1 MLKTIAG
8 VLKPTKGSVTVNGS
22 IAPLIELG
30 AGFDMDLTAR
40 ENVFLNGALLGYS
53 RKQMQEYYDDIV
65 EFSELKDLMDVPV
78 KNFSSG
84 MVSRLS
90 FAIATIGTPDILIVD
105 EVLSVGDFRFQE
117 KCEQRIQKMMNG
129 ETTILFVSH
138 NINQV
143 EKLCNK
149 IVWLEK
155 GVVKAFGDAKEIA
168 DEYGLWILEDACH
181 APGGYFVDRSGERQ
195 YCGNGR
201 FANAGVFSFHPV
213 KHIATGEGGMVT
225 TNDEELY
232 KKLCLYRTHG
242 ITKDPTSLH
251 ENHGGWYYEM
261 QQLGFNYRMTD
272 FQAALG
278 ISQMSRADA
287 GLARRQEIANR
298 YDEAFQD
305 IQGIKI
311 PYRAGNVYHAFHLY
325 VIQVEDRLGL
335 YNYLRE
341 NKILAQVHY
350 VPVHLQPYYR
360 KLGSKEGDCPE
371 AEEYYGHC
379 LSLPMFPTLTDEEQ
393 GFVIDKVLEFVKKK

>member
-1 MLKTIAG
+1 MIDKVIPYGRQYITDEDIQVVVETLRSDYLTQGPKITEFEHAFAKYVGVEHAVAVNNATAG
-8 VLKPTKGSVTVNGS
+8 LHLAACALGIKPGDKVIVTPMTFAASANCVRYCGG
-22 IAPLIELG
+22 EV
-30 AGFDMDLTAR
+30 
-40 ENVFLNGALLGYS
+40 VFC
-53 RKQMQEYYDDIV
+53 DID
-65 EFSELKDLMDVPV
+65 KDTYLMDVVKLRQLLFENPKGTFKGIIPV
-78 KNFSSG
+78 D
-84 MVSRLS
+84 
-90 FAIATIGTPDILIVD
+90 FAGYP
-105 EVLSVGDFRFQE
+105 Q
-117 KCEQRIQKMMNG
+117 N
-129 ETTILFVSH
+129 
-138 NINQV
+138 
-143 EKLCNK
+143 
-149 IVWLEK
+149 LEEL
-155 GVVKAFGDAKEIA
+155 KEIA

-278 ISQMSRADA
+278 ISQLSRADA

-335 YNYLRE
+335 YNYLRA

-360 KLGSKEGDCPE
+360 ELGNKSGDCPV
-371 AEEYYGHC
+371 AEEYYKHC
-379 LSLPMFPTLTDEEQ
+379 LSLPMYPTLTDEEQ
-393 GFVIDKVLEFVKKK
+393 QYVIDSVLAFMQ

>member
-1 MLKTIAG
+1 MIDKVIPYGRQYITDEDIQVVVETLRSDYLTQGPKITEFEHAFAKYVGVEHAVAVNNATAG
-8 VLKPTKGSVTVNGS
+8 LHLAACALGIKPGDKVIVTPMTFAASANCVRYCGG
-22 IAPLIELG
+22 EV
-30 AGFDMDLTAR
+30 
-40 ENVFLNGALLGYS
+40 VFC
-53 RKQMQEYYDDIV
+53 DID
-65 EFSELKDLMDVPV
+65 KDTYLMDVVKLRQLLFENPKGTFKGIIPV
-78 KNFSSG
+78 D
-84 MVSRLS
+84 
-90 FAIATIGTPDILIVD
+90 FAGYP
-105 EVLSVGDFRFQE
+105 Q
-117 KCEQRIQKMMNG
+117 N
-129 ETTILFVSH
+129 
-138 NINQV
+138 
-143 EKLCNK
+143 
-149 IVWLEK
+149 LEEL
-155 GVVKAFGDAKEIA
+155 KEIA

-242 ITKDPTSLH
+242 ITKDVALLH

-261 QQLGFNYRMTD
+261 QELGYNYRMTD

-278 ISQMSRADA
+278 VSQLSRANT
-287 GLARRQEIANR
+287 GLSRRQEIANR

-335 YNYLRE
+335 YNYLRA

-360 KLGSKEGDCPE
+360 ELGNKSGDCPV
-371 AEEYYGHC
+371 AEEYYKHC
-379 LSLPMFPTLTDEEQ
+379 LSLPMYPTLTDEEQ
-393 GFVIDKVLEFVKKK
+393 QYVIDSVLAFMQ